1 MENESSIETR
11 ARPATESVAIR
22 GVPSMNATIRP
33 AITAPAVAMAA
44 VADVEEIVAFGAFR
58 LFPTQRR
65 LERDGLC
72 VPLSSRAMDIL
83 IALLER
89 AGDVVDKRE
98 LMARAWRNMVVDDSN
113 LRVHIAGLRRMLD
126 DGDGG
131 ARYVTNVP
139 GRGYCFV
146 GQITRV
152 RASHRDAP
160 DTECA
165 AAPRDAGTDRGAM
178 GGIATRPAPA
188 VEQPLPPRLARML
201 GRGEAVGHIAAALRV
216 HRFMSIVGPGGI
228 GKTTVAV
235 AIAHDVASG
244 CGAATSFIDLGAHTD
259 GDALRHAL
267 QAFADAL
274 PDAPVLIVL
283 DNCEHV
289 LCTVASFAERLV
301 ARSRNHHVLATSREA
316 LRAEGEH
323 VYRLPPLASP
333 PPDAPF
339 TAAQAQAY
347 PAVQLFLE
355 RAEANGHPIAMT
367 DSEAH
372 QVAAICRRLDGVP
385 LAIELAA
392 CRVGAFGIDGTA
404 ALLDTRFLL
413 QWQGRRTA
421 PPRHRTLGALLDWSH
436 DLLSDVE
443 RKVFLRLA
451 LFGDAFALETA
462 LDALCVVDGE
472 RADVVDAIDSLVAKS
487 LLSATQLEDE
497 SVRYRLPAHTR
508 IYAAE
513 KAGSQGE
520 HPRHADTHAAERVPA
535 RDLPLAE
542 AG

>member
-11 ARPATESVAIR
+11 ARPATESVATR
-22 GVPSMNATIRP
+22 GAPSMNATIHP
-33 AITAPAVAMAA
+33 ATIPPASAMAA

-65 LERDGLC
+65 LEREGLC

-89 AGDVVDKRE
+89 AGEVVDKRD
-98 LMARAWRNMVVDDSN
+98 LIARAWRNMVVDDSN
-113 LRVHIAGLRRMLD
+113 LRVHIAGLRRLLD

-152 RASHRDAP
+152 RAPRRDAADP
-160 DTECA
+160 ACA
-165 AAPRDAGTDRGAM
+165 VMMAEAGLAGIAGGAM
-178 GGIATRPAPA
+178 AIASEGHPID
-188 VEQPLPPRLARML
+188 QPMPPRLARMV
-201 GRGEAVGHIAAALRV
+201 GRDEAVRHIAAALPV

-235 AIAHDVASG
+235 AIAHGVASG
-244 CGAATSFIDLGAHTD
+244 CGTATAFIDLGVQSD
-259 GDALRHAL
+259 GDALREAL
-267 QAFADAL
+267 QAFGDAL
-274 PDAPVLIVL
+274 PDAPVLVVL

-301 ARSRNHHVLATSREA
+301 ARSRNFHVLATSREA

-333 PPDAPF
+333 PPGAPF

-404 ALLDTRFLL
+404 ALLDTPFLL

-436 DLLSDVE
+436 DLLSDFE
-443 RKVFLRLA
+443 RMVFLRLA

-462 LDALCVVDGE
+462 LDALCVADGE

-487 LLSATQLEDE
+487 LLSATQMGDE
-497 SVRYRLPAHTR
+497 SVRYRLPALTR

-513 KAGSQGE
+513 KS
-520 HPRHADTHAAERVPA
+520 HAPL